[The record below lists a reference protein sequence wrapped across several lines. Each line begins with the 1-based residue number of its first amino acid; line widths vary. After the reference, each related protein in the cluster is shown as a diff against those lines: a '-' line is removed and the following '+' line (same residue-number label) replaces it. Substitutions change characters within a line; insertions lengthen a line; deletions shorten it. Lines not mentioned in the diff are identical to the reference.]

1 MKKRGGFTLVEILMT
16 VVIFMVLMVVTLPA
30 VVNSLKHRE
39 IVTSTN
45 LFLDAVEFARVQAA
59 SRNRAY
65 QMVVQMNAGSNGTN
79 GIVRLNEGPT
89 SACLNFDAGLA
100 DVRVVDFSVETPSI
114 FIIGSTPAD
123 LIMSSLCF
131 KPDGR
136 VLRVDTQMPVAS
148 PNAQYEAGEAIYS
161 LQRRTMDGKIDPIIH
176 DIVIPYSGVAR
187 VAYR

>member
-1 MKKRGGFTLVEILMT
+1 MKKNGGFTLVEILMT
-16 VVIFMVLMVVTLPA
+16 VVIFLVLLVVTFPA
-30 VVNSLKHRE
+30 VVNSLKQRE

-65 QMVVQMNAGSNGTN
+65 QMVVQLNAGAEGTN
-79 GIVRLNEGPT
+79 GTIRLNEGPT
-89 SACLNFDAGLA
+89 SACLNFGAGLA
-100 DVRVVDFSVETPSI
+100 DVRVVDFSVETPNI
-114 FIIGSTPAD
+114 FIIGSTPED
-123 LIMSSLCF
+123 LVLSSLCF

-148 PNAQYEAGEAIYS
+148 PDAQYEAGEAIYS
-161 LQRRTMDGKIDPIIH
+161 LQRRTMDGKTDPIIH
-176 DIVIPYSGVAR
+176 GIVIPYNGVPR